1 MLIFIVRRML
11 FSVVVVVCVATAV
24 FLLTHA
30 FGNPARIMLP
40 FNATDAQVAR
50 FSHQEGFDQPLL
62 TQYLKLWAGAIHG
75 DFGISYWQHLPA
87 TGLVLE
93 RLPHTL
99 VLAGAAMVIA
109 MAGALPIGIMA
120 AVRSG
125 SIWDRLAVTLSLV
138 GVSVPAFWLG
148 ELLIIVFAVNLPWL
162 PTNGF
167 GGPEFYVLPTIT
179 LAALPLGRLTQI
191 VRTSMLDQLGQQYM
205 LVGRANGLSE
215 RRLIY
220 QHALKNAAIPIV
232 TLTGWELGRLLAG
245 FTVLV
250 EFVFNW
256 PGVGLLALQAIQHRD
271 LPLIE
276 ADVTI
281 VALLVVTLNLLL
293 DIAYAGL
300 DPRIKKGSVRRRRTT
315 ITAEPEAA

>member
-1 MLIFIVRRML
+1 MLIYIVRRML
-11 FSVVVVVCVATAV
+11 FAVVVVVCVTTAV
-24 FLLTHA
+24 FLVTHA
-30 FGNPARIMLP
+30 FGNPARVMLP

-50 FSHQEGFDQPLL
+50 FSHQQGFDQPLL
-62 TQYLKLWAGAIHG
+62 VQYLNLWAGAVHG
-75 DFGISYWQHLPA
+75 DFGMSYWQQMPA

-93 RLPHTL
+93 RLPNTLTL
-99 VLAGAAMVIA
+99 VAAAMSLAIAGAI
-109 MAGALPIGIMA
+109 PIGILA
-120 AVRSG
+120 AVRRG
-125 SIWDRLAVTLSLV
+125 SIWDRIAVTLSLA

-148 ELLIIVFAVNLPWL
+148 ELLIIVFAVNLPWF

-179 LAALPLGRLTQI
+179 LAALPLGRITQI

-215 RRLIY
+215 RRLIF

-250 EFVFNW
+250 EFVFDW
-256 PGVGLLALQAIQHRD
+256 PGVGLLAIQAIQHRD

-281 VALLVVTLNLLL
+281 IALLVVALNLIL
-293 DIAYAGL
+293 DVAYAWL
-300 DPRIKKGSVRRRRTT
+300 DPRIKKAPIRRRT
-315 ITAEPEAA
+315 AMPGAKADAA